1 MDTKFIMEY
10 SPFELMYEG
19 IRHTTVKKYAKD
31 RQLNLTTEQI
41 KTLKDKLLEEENCV
55 YEMWLRNLPHCA
67 YFKIG
72 EEDNEPHV
80 FYDCDSIENGWYV
93 GADALTA
100 IARDLIYKV
109 GGIKASMKYIK
120 SGLYPALKD
129 YTEELLI
136 LIDDYGYNGVDYDE
150 GKRSDTET
158 DSVQVLFGNGWR
170 PTDVEDIFYQWP
182 DTFEATKEFVSA
194 LEAEYVDWIENK
206 IAEMEDAL
214 SELDKLD
221 PDYHAQYEE
230 IADNCAKEIA
240 RDMIYNAGMNER
252 KYLHYFR
259 DYMQALCTENGPD
272 MCNRVLRILCQNIR

>member
-1 MDTKFIMEY
+1 MDTQYIMEY

-19 IRHTTVKKYAKD
+19 IRHTTVEKYAKD
-31 RQLNLTTEQI
+31 RQLSLTTEQI

-55 YEMWLRNLPHCA
+55 YDMWLRNLPHCA

-80 FYDCDSIENGWYV
+80 FYDSDSIENGWYV
-93 GADALTA
+93 GADALTT
-100 IARDLIYKV
+100 ITRDLIHKV
-109 GGIKASMKYIK
+109 GNRKTAKECIK
-120 SGLYPALKD
+120 SEIYPALTD

-136 LIDDYGYNGVDYDE
+136 LIDDYDYNGVDYDE
-150 GKRSDTET
+150 GKKSDEADTPLI
-158 DSVQVLFGNGWR
+158 LFGNGWR

-182 DTFEATKEFVSA
+182 NTFEATEDFVSA
-194 LEAEYVDWIENK
+194 LKAEYVDWIENK

-214 SELDKLD
+214 GELDKLD
-221 PDYHAQYEE
+221 PDYHTQYEK
-230 IADNCAKEIA
+230 IANNCAKEIA
-240 RDMIYNAGMNER
+240 KDMIYNAGMNKR
-252 KYLHYFR
+252 RYLHYFR